1 MRRRLWT
8 RWMSLMLVGALW
20 ALPATG
26 IAQDDTTEQESAEE
40 QVEAEDDADAD
51 DSDGDDSN
59 GDDAAEDGDAAPEVA
74 DEDADPVDDDDVADG
89 VDELVDD
96 DDDADEAD
104 EADDEP
110 VIGPGGQELTSDYPG
125 TEDSLAPQMETGEIE
140 GVDIPDGDDPD
151 EVYDLRVRELET
163 QIDDLQERVFRS
175 KSRIALLR
183 ETVLAENLAG
193 SRAVI
198 TFVNDLGASYNV
210 DRAIFSVDG
219 SQVYSETDP
228 EDNYRDGVEVFSGP
242 VAPGTHTVSVTLGLR
257 GSGYGVFSYAEG
269 YEFDLRFS
277 CQFTAEE
284 GRTTMLTVQSYRSG
298 NVFTAHEDRPDGVC
312 EISMVELTAD
322 DIEDEVF
329 DDPQLEGEEMPGEDV
344 PGEDVPGEEMPGEDV
359 PTD

>member
-8 RWMSLMLVGALW
+8 RWLSLMLIGALW
-20 ALPATG
+20 ALPATV
-26 IAQDDTTEQESAEE
+26 IAQDDTAQQDGAEQ
-40 QVEAEDDADAD
+40 QVEADDADQ
-51 DSDGDDSN
+51 SDG
-59 GDDAAEDGDAAPEVA
+59 EDGDEDVA
-74 DEDADPVDDDDVADG
+74 DGTADGDERDDIADGDADPVDEDADPVDEDDVADG
-89 VDELVDD
+89 ADGADELVDD
-96 DDDADEAD
+96 ADEG
-104 EADDEP
+104 DDEP
-110 VIGPGGQELTSDYPG
+110 VIGPGGRELTSDYPG
-125 TEDSLAPQMETGEIE
+125 TEESLAPQMETGEIE
-140 GVDIPDGDDPD
+140 GVDIPDGEDPE

-269 YEFDLRFS
+269 YQFDLRFS

-284 GRTTMLTVQSYRSG
+284 GRTTMMTVQSYRSG

-329 DDPQLEGEEMPGEDV
+329 DDPELDGEELPAD
-344 PGEDVPGEEMPGEDV
+344 
-359 PTD
+359 